1 MDHWRHYLL
10 GRILETF
17 GRRARA
23 IAAYA
28 EAVHANR
35 EFHRATNRIAFLL
48 ASMERYAEAEGYF
61 RAVLQLDPR
70 NAVAHFNLGFALEK
84 LARPREAIECFRE
97 ATRLKPTIDRAW
109 YGMGMCHAR
118 LGEHAEAAK
127 ALEQAAQLQPM
138 NPHAWYALGMAQH
151 ACRNR
156 RRLREII
163 FHLHRFDPRMARRL
177 IIESESTDLAYLVKD
192 LVV

>member
-1 MDHWRHYLL
+1 MEHWRHYLR
-10 GRILETF
+10 GRILEAF
-17 GRRARA
+17 GRRPGA

-28 EAVHANR
+28 EAV
-35 EFHRATNRIAFLL
+35 RASPDFDRAPNRIAYLL

-61 RAVLQLDPR
+61 RTVLRLDPR
-70 NAVAHFNLGFALEK
+70 NAVAHFNLGYALES
-84 LARPREAIECFRE
+84 LGRHREAIECFRE
-97 ATRLKPTIDRAW
+97 AVRLKPTIDRAW

-127 ALEQAAQLQPM
+127 AFEGAAQLQPM

-156 RRLREII
+156 KRLKEAI

-192 LVV
+192 LVE